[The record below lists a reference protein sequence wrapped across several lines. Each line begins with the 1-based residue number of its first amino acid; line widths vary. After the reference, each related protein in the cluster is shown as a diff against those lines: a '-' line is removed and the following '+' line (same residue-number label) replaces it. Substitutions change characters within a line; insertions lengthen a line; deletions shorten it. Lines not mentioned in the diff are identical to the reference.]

1 MMDDNELTSMMRSA
15 CPPSLDL
22 SPSRDLWPRV
32 IERVHSGPE
41 ADRID
46 MALAALV
53 AVLLVI
59 FPEWVSV
66 LAYHL

>member
-15 CPPSLDL
+15 FPPSPDL

-32 IERVHSGPE
+32 IGRIHSRPE
-41 ADRID
+41 ADWID
-46 MALAALV
+46 LALAALV

-59 FPEWVSV
+59 FPEWLSV